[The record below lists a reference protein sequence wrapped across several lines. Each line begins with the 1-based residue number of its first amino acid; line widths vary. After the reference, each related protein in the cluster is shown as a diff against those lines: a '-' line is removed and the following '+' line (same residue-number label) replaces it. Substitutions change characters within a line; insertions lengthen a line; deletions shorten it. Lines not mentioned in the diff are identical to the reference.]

1 MSNIN
6 PTSIDGTYPI
16 AGQDND
22 SQGFRDNFTNIQNN
36 FTYAAAE
43 ISDLQAKALTTSALT
58 GGTLTNNMG
67 YNPIQYAQLFS
78 PSYGYSNGTAAS
90 GTITLD
96 YSLGSAQQITLIAAS
111 TLSFASTWPTTG
123 QLGVFR
129 VGFVITNVAYTLT
142 LPSSITGTA
151 DIAGWLPGPN
161 GGVITFDQPGTY
173 VFEFSTTN
181 AGTSVL
187 IRDLTRNYSTV
198 RDTNFYFND
207 NVVTTLFVGFKNAL
221 GNAILSD
228 AGRDTVM
235 ASGSYSSASFG
246 NLSLANVTYSTLDT
260 GPLAG
265 YNITSARGN
274 LQTLTF
280 TPTQSNDLL
289 GYINTVTY
297 TGNTAG
303 GYTFSQSSRIDFHST
318 GSNVAA
324 GLGGNI
330 ALYTAVAG
338 NGANPYNVTQAVGIE
353 NDQSTHI
360 FGNLTLGQ
368 LGSTNANSS
377 YVPVH
382 NTSAGNV
389 GQIAWSTSS
398 GTSYFYVCVAAN
410 TWNRVQLNSTSW

>member
-1 MSNIN
+1 M
-6 PTSIDGTYPI
+6 
-16 AGQDND
+16 
-22 SQGFRDNFTNIQNN
+22 QN
-36 FTYAAAE
+36 
-43 ISDLQAKALTTSALT
+43 KALTTSALT

-67 YNPIQYAQLFS
+67 YNAIQYAQLFS
-78 PSYGYSNGTAAS
+78 PSYGYSSTTASS
-90 GTITLD
+90 GTLTLD
-96 YSLGSAQQITLIAAS
+96 YSLGAVQQITLIAAS
-111 TLSFASTWPTTG
+111 TLGFASTWPTSG

-129 VGFVITNVAYTLT
+129 ISFVIPNVTYTLT
-142 LPSSITGTA
+142 LPSSVTQGA
-151 DIAGWLPGPN
+151 QDIAGWTTGPN
-161 GGVITFDQPGTY
+161 GGIITFDQPGTFT
-173 VFEFSTTN
+173 FEFSTVN
-181 AGTSVL
+181 AGTNIA
-187 IRDLTRNYSTV
+187 IRDLTRNYSTL
-198 RDTNFYFND
+198 RDPDFYFND
-207 NVVTTLFVGFKNAL
+207 QIVSTLFVGFKNAL

-228 AGRDTVM
+228 AGRNTVM

-280 TPTQSNDLL
+280 SPTQSNDLL

-330 ALYTAVAG
+330 ALYTSVAN
-338 NGANPYNVTQAVGIE
+338 NGANPLNVTQAIGIE

-382 NTSAGNV
+382 NSSAGNV

>member
-6 PTSIDGTYPI
+6 PTSINGAYPV

-43 ISDLQAKALTTSALT
+43 ITDLQSYALITSALT
-58 GGTLTNNMG
+58 GGTLTNNMS
-67 YNPIQYAQLFS
+67 YNQIQYAQLYS
-78 PSYGYSNGTAAS
+78 PSYTYVPATAAS

-96 YSLGSAQQITLIAAS
+96 YSLASTQQITLIAAS
-111 TLSFASTWPTTG
+111 TLSFASTWPTSG

-129 VGFVITNVAYTLT
+129 VSFVVPTVAYTLT
-142 LPSSITGTA
+142 LPSSVTGTA
-151 DIAGWLPGPN
+151 DIAGWLPSVA
-161 GGVITFDQPGTY
+161 GGTITFDQPGTY
-173 VFEFSTTN
+173 TFEFATTN
-181 AGTSVL
+181 AGSVIT
-187 IRDLTRNYSTV
+187 IRDLSRNYSTV

-207 NVVTTLFVGFKNAL
+207 NIVTTLFVGFKNAL

-228 AGRDTVM
+228 AGRNTVM
-235 ASGSYSSASFG
+235 AAGSYSSASFG
-246 NLSLANVTYSTLDT
+246 NLSLANISYSTLDT

-289 GYINTVTY
+289 GYINAVTY

-303 GYTFSQSSRIDFHST
+303 GNTFAQTSRIDFHAT

-330 ALYTAVAG
+330 AFYTAVSG

-353 NDQSTHI
+353 NDQSAKF
-360 FGNLTLGQ
+360 FGNLIT
-368 LGSTNANSS
+368 SNVFVPTN
-377 YVPVH
+377 
-382 NTSAGNV
+382 SATVGGKA
-389 GQIAWSTSS
+389 GQIAFDAT
-398 GTSYFYVCVAAN
+398 YLYVCIGPGNWKRVAL
-410 TWNRVQLNSTSW
+410 TTF